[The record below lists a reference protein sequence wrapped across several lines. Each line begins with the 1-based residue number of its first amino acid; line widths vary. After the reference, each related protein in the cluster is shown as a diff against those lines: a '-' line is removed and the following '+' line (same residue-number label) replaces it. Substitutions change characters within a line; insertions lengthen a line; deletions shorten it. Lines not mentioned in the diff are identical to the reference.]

1 MKSKKNKS
9 AEKERKDYVRFCP
22 KCISVDINQEKST
35 MQSLGFLPTKY
46 ICSNCGYF
54 SFNFPEIN
62 IDELDKL
69 NLQKNRETEK
79 SKNQSGLVDK
89 SLG

>member
-46 ICSNCGYF
+46 ICSNCGYS